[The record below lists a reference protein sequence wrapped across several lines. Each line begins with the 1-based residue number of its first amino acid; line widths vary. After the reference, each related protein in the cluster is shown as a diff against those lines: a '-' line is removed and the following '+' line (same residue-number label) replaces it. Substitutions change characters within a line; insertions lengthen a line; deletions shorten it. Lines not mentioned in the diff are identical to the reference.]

1 MPVVGVRELK
11 NQATRIVRAVREE
24 GAEYV
29 VTVDGKP
36 VAVLRPFTPEDEVTM
51 RRAQADEFIAEL
63 EALATKIGAAWK
75 SPLTAAEAVE
85 EQRRQL

>member
-24 GAEYV
+24 GVQYV
-29 VTVDGKP
+29 VTVDGIP
-36 VAVLRPFTPEDEVTM
+36 AALLRPFTPEDADGL
-51 RRAQADEFIAEL
+51 RRAQMAEFIAQLNEL
-63 EALATKIGAAWK
+63 AKEIGAAWK
-75 SPLTAAEAVE
+75 SPLTAAELVE

>member
-24 GAEYV
+24 GAQYV
-29 VTVDGKP
+29 VTVDGVP
-36 VAVLRPFTPEDEVTM
+36 AAVLRPFTPEDAESL
-51 RRAQADEFIAEL
+51 RKAEL
-63 EALATKIGAAWK
+63 DEYFARFEALAKEIGAAWK